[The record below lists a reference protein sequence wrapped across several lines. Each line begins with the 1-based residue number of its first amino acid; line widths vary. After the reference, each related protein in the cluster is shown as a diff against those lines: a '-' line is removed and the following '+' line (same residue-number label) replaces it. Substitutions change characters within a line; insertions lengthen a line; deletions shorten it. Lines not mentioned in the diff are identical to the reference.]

1 MPRHTALLFAMA
13 TLSATAAVSLA
24 QTASPA
30 GPNIST
36 DSSQITQSEPAPIVR
51 THVSTST
58 DNDYTKPITTGQV
71 IAPGQDT
78 ASVQAASGIFL
89 RVGRNSTVNAVNVTP
104 ENTELRVVHGVA
116 NVSVHEPIAH
126 SEILID
132 LPSGQSALVQDGFY
146 TFNADTN
153 TVRVLKGEAFAYP
166 GNNQKSIKIKEDHAV
181 IFGGP
186 HIKAFEFDPFEA
198 RADLIPYAASP
209 GGSAGPGTANYSDDY
224 GDSGHGGYA
233 GYGFGAY
240 GYPYGGYPYYGFDG
254 PYSYPYG
261 YYPFGLGFYGDGF
274 YGGGFYGGG
283 FYGGGFYGGGFYGGG
298 YYGGGYYGRGYG
310 GHGGGHP
317 GHGGRGPHAGGGGG
331 GTFHGGSGG
340 FRGGRGGSFRGGGSS
355 GGGGGHAGG
364 GGGHR

>member
-30 GPNIST
+30 DPNIPT
-36 DSSQITQSEPAPIVR
+36 VSSQITQSQPAPIVR

-78 ASVQAASGIFL
+78 ASAQAASGIFL
-89 RVGRNSTVNAVNVTP
+89 RVGKNSSVNAISVTP
-104 ENTELRVVHGVA
+104 ENTELRVVYGVA
-116 NVSVHEPIAH
+116 NISVHEPIAH
-126 SEILID
+126 SQILVD
-132 LPSGQSALVQDGFY
+132 LPGGQTALVKDGFY

-166 GNNQKSIKIKEDHAV
+166 GSNQKSIKIKEDHAV

-186 HIKAFEFDPFEA
+186 HITAFEFDPFEA
-198 RADLIPYAASP
+198 RADLIPYAAPP
-209 GGSAGPGTANYSDDY
+209 GGLAGPGTANYS
-224 GDSGHGGYA
+224 GDSGDSGYGGYP

-254 PYSYPYG
+254 FYGYPYSF
-261 YYPFGLGFYGDGF
+261 YPFGL
-274 YGGGFYGGG
+274 G

-298 YYGGGYYGRGYG
+298 YYGGGYYG
-310 GHGGGHP
+310 HGGEHP

-331 GTFHGGSGG
+331 GTFHGGGGG
-340 FRGGRGGSFRGGGSS
+340 FRSGSGGSFRGGGGFGGGHAGGGGF

-364 GGGHR
+364 GGGGHR